1 MEENSPLDVS
11 VWIRRLGPDLKDSIA
26 PYGLSCIFAQH
37 QIKVDEPLLCSVA
50 NYQVLI
56 RHVFHFN
63 EVELCHTIEEFG
75 AIMSEL
81 EIDNLIFPTLGMDLP
96 SLL

>member
-11 VWIRRLGPDLKDSIA
+11 AWIMRLGLDFKDTIT
-26 PYGLSCIFAQH
+26 PYGLSYVFPYH
-37 QIKVDEPLLCSVA
+37 QIRVDKPLLRAAA
-50 NYQVLI
+50 NYWVPT